1 MTYHDLMSSV
11 RSEARLSIQ
20 SVFYLLRLS
29 YGDSD
34 LFWQYRQDLLKSGAS
49 AVSRENMKIDLGLI
63 RDHVTHMRGSNDV
76 CFELGRLYMGIGEDE
91 TALELFE
98 ESSDVVGPHH
108 VTWFNMGV
116 CAYFLGDVEEAKR
129 CFAKVGI
136 GLGLERSRCS

>member
-49 AVSRENMKIDLGLI
+49 AVSRAPPQRMI
-63 RDHVTHMRGSNDV
+63 
-76 CFELGRLYMGIGEDE
+76 CFNFCILSFRSAER
-91 TALELFE
+91 
-98 ESSDVVGPHH
+98 PHGCGFYRTRFSAQKH
-108 VTWFNMGV
+108 GFFVNKEKQ
-116 CAYFLGDVEEAKR
+116 L
-129 CFAKVGI
+129 
-136 GLGLERSRCS
+136 